1 MTVSPRPSP
10 LRLFLLAPL
19 REPVYA
25 WLSQRSLRIC
35 CGHIPV
41 VGEQLVWRNVRI
53 TILEA
58 TRRRIERVRI
68 EVLDRAAKKE

>member
-1 MTVSPRPSP
+1 M
-10 LRLFLLAPL
+10 L
-19 REPVYA
+19 
-25 WLSQRSLRIC
+25 
-35 CGHIPV
+35 GHIPV